1 MKIWLDDC
9 REAPDNTWFIART
22 IEVVKEQL
30 ELRRVT
36 HLSLDNDLGMCE
48 REGYSLVTWMVETG
62 LWPQRECLVHS
73 QNSVAL
79 SLSMREEI
87 AQHFKPQGS

>member
-36 HLSLDNDLGMCE
+36 CLSLDNDLGLGE
-48 REGYSLVTWMVETG
+48 EEGYRLVTWMVETG
-62 LWPQRECLVHS
+62 LWPQHECLVHS
-73 QNSVAL
+73 RNSVAAQR
-79 SLSMREEI
+79 MQEEI